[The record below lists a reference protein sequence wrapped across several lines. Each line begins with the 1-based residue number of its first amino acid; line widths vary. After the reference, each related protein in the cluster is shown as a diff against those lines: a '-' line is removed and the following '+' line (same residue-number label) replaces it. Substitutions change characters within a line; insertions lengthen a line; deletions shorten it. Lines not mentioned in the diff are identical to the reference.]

1 MQTVSCQRIIHGY
14 SRQKA
19 VGRCILSRSVYNTRL
34 QDSYRPA
41 LLVCRRL
48 LSSGSSSDQVRED
61 GSGGAAPPQSQQQRP
76 PKRRTDPMAKRPTVK
91 CDPYGQ
97 GGKPMSW
104 MEAET
109 LLSTLRLHSDW
120 KLVPTPVQTQS
131 PDLDDSSQRVE
142 NESTVDA
149 ADTSPQLPP
158 HALEREFIPTD
169 FLSGA
174 KLVQKLAA
182 VAQLDNHFPASLTL
196 SRKIVR
202 KEWQVVTAVQCHT
215 TVLGGLSTNDFHLA
229 MVRTVP
235 TSIDI
240 DTICCERVL
249 YADDEEIGE

>member
-1 MQTVSCQRIIHGY
+1 
-14 SRQKA
+14 
-19 VGRCILSRSVYNTRL
+19 
-34 QDSYRPA
+34 
-41 LLVCRRL
+41 
-48 LSSGSSSDQVRED
+48 
-61 GSGGAAPPQSQQQRP
+61 
-76 PKRRTDPMAKRPTVK
+76 
-91 CDPYGQ
+91 
-97 GGKPMSW
+97 MSW

-120 KLVPTPVQTQS
+120 KLVPTSVNTPG
-131 PDLDDSSQRVE
+131 LDDSSQSAG

-149 ADTSPQLPP
+149 VDGAQLPP

-196 SRKIVR
+196 ARKIVR

-229 MVRTVP
+229 MVRK
-235 TSIDI
+235 
-240 DTICCERVL
+240 L
-249 YADDEEIGE
+249 LFLN

>member
-1 MQTVSCQRIIHGY
+1 MCFDQVRSTMAVMIKMKMMQTISCQRILRGC
-14 SRQKA
+14 SRQK
-19 VGRCILSRSVYNTRL
+19 VIERCIISRFAYSTSL
-34 QDSYRPA
+34 QHRPA
-41 LLVCRRL
+41 LQCRRL
-48 LSSGSSSDQVRED
+48 LSSGSSSDQKLED
-61 GSGGAAPPQSQQQRP
+61 GSVAGQTPPPPQQQQRP
-76 PKRRTDPMAKRPTVK
+76 PKRRIDPMAKRPTVK

-120 KLVPTPVQTQS
+120 KLVPVATQT
-131 PDLDDSSQRVE
+131 PDLDESSQPLG
-142 NESTVDA
+142 NETTSTTAVDA
-149 ADTSPQLPP
+149 PQLPP
-158 HALEREFIPTD
+158 HALGREFVPTD

-182 VAQLDNHFPASLTL
+182 VAQLDNHFPACLTL

-229 MVRTVP
+229 MVR
-235 TSIDI
+235 S
-240 DTICCERVL
+240 RQ
-249 YADDEEIGE
+249 